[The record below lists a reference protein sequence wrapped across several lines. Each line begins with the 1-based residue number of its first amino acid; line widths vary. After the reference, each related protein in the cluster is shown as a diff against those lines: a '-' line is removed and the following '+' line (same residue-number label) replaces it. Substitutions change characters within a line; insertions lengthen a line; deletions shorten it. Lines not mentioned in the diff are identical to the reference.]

1 MCNSSSSSSSGGG
14 GSGSML
20 PKILILNAVT
30 AEIKEY
36 DETTGM
42 KVMMRHLGNFPHDDE
57 TRWCD
62 DDDNY
67 HGVDDDDYGG
77 GGDDDDDDDINNVD
91 AC

>member
-1 MCNSSSSSSSGGG
+1 
-14 GSGSML
+14 ML

-57 TRWCD
+57 TR
-62 DDDNY
+62 
-67 HGVDDDDYGG
+67 
-77 GGDDDDDDDINNVD
+77 
-91 AC
+91 